1 MISKS
6 LYSRYAAH
14 LWSNDTLSTTGDM
27 LANFDYRLLTNTDK
41 DLRKTALLCI
51 SMLIA
56 RPRLCILPPGKPF
69 GSSKKI
75 KTESKFVTL
84 PFVERDSVLF
94 YQPLGSCDEDCS
106 LQLDVCRKLKSSNN
120 TILEKC
126 LIAYISKQKSS
137 TMIRGCVP
145 LTQLKESSYN
155 LKSILDNIPDPMMD
169 RLMLYVDPS
178 WTSALQFR
186 YLRIGGGE
194 ENLPSCSTSLSD
206 ISEKESSEIV
216 EMSGPIEVKKLKILN
231 VKGVSSEKVM
241 RNPSDMEKAI
251 NKYKMINF
259 SSVKIVLPLSS
270 LQASRHELDFKTNT
284 TQIASH
290 LNNRTSSQR
299 RVMINKKSASP
310 SPTGKRNP
318 NFKISILNSETQK
331 VKKSGFLDSSP
342 STSKK
347 AIVMTRGAPTQFNEY
362 MLVKPDQNNRYFK
375 PFTRARPNKI

>member
-1 MISKS
+1 
-6 LYSRYAAH
+6 
-14 LWSNDTLSTTGDM
+14 
-27 LANFDYRLLTNTDK
+27 
-41 DLRKTALLCI
+41 
-51 SMLIA
+51 
-56 RPRLCILPPGKPF
+56 
-69 GSSKKI
+69 
-75 KTESKFVTL
+75 
-84 PFVERDSVLF
+84 
-94 YQPLGSCDEDCS
+94 
-106 LQLDVCRKLKSSNN
+106 
-120 TILEKC
+120 
-126 LIAYISKQKSS
+126 
-137 TMIRGCVP
+137 
-145 LTQLKESSYN
+145 
-155 LKSILDNIPDPMMD
+155 
-169 RLMLYVDPS
+169 
-178 WTSALQFR
+178 
-186 YLRIGGGE
+186 
-194 ENLPSCSTSLSD
+194 
-206 ISEKESSEIV
+206 
-216 EMSGPIEVKKLKILN
+216 
-231 VKGVSSEKVM
+231 M